1 MGYIATLFVAMSMQ
15 PVTIELP
22 EPVMRQ
28 LMRIAAATQQSIETL
43 VAQSVLSN
51 LPPSAENAPPELQ
64 VELLAMQ
71 TLSTD
76 ELFAIAQAQAEPTQ
90 SHRHAELLEKNQEG
104 QLSLDERQELTDL
117 RQAADQLML
126 RKAYAW
132 ALLRWRGQKLP
143 KLTDLP
149 TPA

>member
-1 MGYIATLFVAMSMQ
+1 MQ
-15 PVTIELP
+15 PITIELP
-22 EPVMRQ
+22 ESVMRQ
-28 LMRIAAATQQSIETL
+28 LLRMAAATQQSIETL

-51 LPPSAENAPPELQ
+51 LPPSAENAPPEIQ
-64 VELLAMQ
+64 AELLAMQ

-76 ELFAIAQAQAEPTQ
+76 ELLAIAQAEAEAAQ
-90 SHRHAELLEKNQEG
+90 WYRHSELLEQNQEG
-104 QLSLDERQELTDL
+104 QLSLDEGQELTDL
-117 RQAADQLML
+117 RQTADQLML

-143 KLTDLP
+143 KLKDLP

>member
-1 MGYIATLFVAMSMQ
+1 MQ
-15 PVTIELP
+15 VTIELP
-22 EPVMRQ
+22 ESVIRQ
-28 LMRIAAATQQSIETL
+28 LRQIAAATQQSIEAL

-64 VELLAMQ
+64 AELLAMQ

-76 ELFAIAQAQAEPTQ
+76 ELLAIAQAQAEPAQ
-90 SHRHAELLEKNQEG
+90 WHQHFELLEQNKEG

-117 RQAADQLML
+117 RQIADHLML

-143 KLTDLP
+143 KLTELP
-149 TPA
+149 IAVLIRMRYSNSHL

>member
-1 MGYIATLFVAMSMQ
+1 MLTQQI
-15 PVTIELP
+15 TIELP
-22 EPVMRQ
+22 EPVIRQ
-28 LMRIAAATQQSIETL
+28 LMRIAAATQQSVETL

-64 VELLAMQ
+64 AELLAMQ

-76 ELFAIAQAQAEPTQ
+76 ELLAIAQTQADPAQ
-90 SHRHAELLEKNQEG
+90 SHRHAELLQKNEEA
-104 QLSLDERQELTDL
+104 QLSQEERQELTDL
-117 RQAADQLML
+117 RQVADYLML

-132 ALLRWRGQKLP
+132 SLLRWRGQKLP

-149 TPA
+149 PPA

>member
-1 MGYIATLFVAMSMQ
+1 MSTQ
-15 PVTIELP
+15 QITIEVP
-22 EPVMRQ
+22 ETVMRQ
-28 LMRIAAATQQSIETL
+28 LMRIAIETL
-43 VAQSVLSN
+43 VAQSVLNN
-51 LPPSAENAPPELQ
+51 LPPSTENAPPELQ
-64 VELLAMQ
+64 GELLLMQ

-76 ELFAIAQAQAEPTQ
+76 ELLAIAQAQAEPAQ
-90 SHRHAELLEKNQEG
+90 SHRHAELLHRNEEG
-104 QLSLDERQELTDL
+104 RLSSAEQQELTHL
-117 RQAADQLML
+117 RQTADQLML

>member
-1 MGYIATLFVAMSMQ
+1 MSMQ
-15 PVTIELP
+15 PITIELP
-22 EPVMRQ
+22 ESVMRQ
-28 LMRIAAATQQSIETL
+28 LLRMAAATQQSIETL

-51 LPPSAENAPPELQ
+51 LPPSAENAPPEIQ
-64 VELLAMQ
+64 AELLAMQ

-76 ELFAIAQAQAEPTQ
+76 ELLAIAQAEAEAAQ
-90 SHRHAELLEKNQEG
+90 WYRHSELLEQNQEG
-104 QLSLDERQELTDL
+104 QLSLDEGQELTNL
-117 RQAADQLML
+117 RQTADQLML

-143 KLTDLP
+143 KLKDLP

>member
-1 MGYIATLFVAMSMQ
+1 MFVAMSTQ
-15 PVTIELP
+15 QITIEQP
-22 EPVMRQ
+22 ETVIRQ

-43 VAQSVLSN
+43 VAQSVLNN
-51 LPPSAENAPPELQ
+51 LPPSTENAPPELQ
-64 VELLAMQ
+64 GELLLMQ
-71 TLSTD
+71 TLGTE
-76 ELFAIAQAQAEPTQ
+76 ELLAIAQAQAEPAQ
-90 SHRHAELLEKNQEG
+90 SHRHAELLHRNEEG
-104 QLSLDERQELTDL
+104 QLSSAEQQELTYL
-117 RQAADQLML
+117 RQTADKLML

>member
-1 MGYIATLFVAMSMQ
+1 MQ
-15 PVTIELP
+15 PITIELP
-22 EPVMRQ
+22 ESVMRQ
-28 LMRIAAATQQSIETL
+28 LLRMAAATQQSIETL

-51 LPPSAENAPPELQ
+51 LPPSAENAPPEIQ
-64 VELLAMQ
+64 AELLAMQ

-76 ELFAIAQAQAEPTQ
+76 ELLAIAQAEAEAAQ
-90 SHRHAELLEKNQEG
+90 WYRHSELLEQNQEG
-104 QLSLDERQELTDL
+104 QLSLDEGQELTNL
-117 RQAADQLML
+117 RQTADQLML

-143 KLTDLP
+143 KLKDLP